1 MMQGKKRSDVIMS
14 LHNVSKVYKMGEEKV
29 YALNDINLDIRKGDL
44 ASVLGPSGSGKS
56 TLLNMLGLLDPPS
69 AGNIFLDG
77 IETTK
82 LSEKGLA
89 SVRGKKIGF
98 IFQMFN
104 LIPSLSVIQNVMLP
118 AVIYESDPVKTR
130 QKAEEILRKIGM
142 AERLEHFPNQ
152 LSGGQRQRVAI
163 ARSLINDPEIIL
175 ADEPTGNL
183 DSKSGAEIMDIFR
196 DLHGQGMTIVMV
208 THDSD
213 IAAQCQRVIHI
224 KDGVIA
230 SDDLNRTATNTPR
243 PIRQEAIQ

>member
-1 MMQGKKRSDVIMS
+1 MRKKGDPIMR
-14 LHNVSKVYKMGEEKV
+14 LENVSKVYRMGEEKV
-29 YALNDINLDIRKGDL
+29 YALNGINLDIHEGDL

-69 AGNIFLDG
+69 AGSIFLDG
-77 IETTK
+77 IDTTR

-89 SVRGKKIGF
+89 GVRGKKIGF

-104 LIPSLSVIQNVMLP
+104 LIPSLTVIQNVMLP

-130 QKAEEILRKIGM
+130 SKAEEVLGKIGM
-142 AERLEHFPNQ
+142 GERLEHFPNQ

-183 DSKSGAEIMDIFR
+183 DSKTGAEV
-196 DLHGQGMTIVMV
+196 LGMFKKLNDDGKTIIIV
-208 THDSD
+208 THDLHVAK
-213 IAAQCQRVIHI
+213 ITKRTI
-224 KDGVIA
+224 KVVDGKIVK
-230 SDDLNRTATNTPR
+230 
-243 PIRQEAIQ
+243 E

>member
-1 MMQGKKRSDVIMS
+1 MRKKGEPIMR
-14 LHNVSKVYKMGEEKV
+14 LENVSKVYKMGEEKV
-29 YALNDINLDIRKGDL
+29 YALNGINLDIHEGDL

-69 AGNIFLDG
+69 AGSIFLDG

-89 SVRGKKIGF
+89 AVRGKKIGF

-104 LIPSLSVIQNVMLP
+104 LIPSLNVIQNVMLP

-130 QKAEEILRKIGM
+130 QKATEILQKLGM
-142 AERLEHFPNQ
+142 GERLEHFPNQ
-152 LSGGQRQRVAI
+152 LSGGQRQRVAV

-183 DSKSGAEIMDIFR
+183 DSKTGAEV
-196 DLHGQGMTIVMV
+196 LGMFKKLNEEGKTIIIV
-208 THDSD
+208 THDLHVAK
-213 IAAQCQRVIHI
+213 ITRRTI
-224 KDGVIA
+224 KVVDGKI
-230 SDDLNRTATNTPR
+230 LK
-243 PIRQEAIQ
+243 E

>member
-1 MMQGKKRSDVIMS
+1 MS
-14 LHNVSKVYKMGEEKV
+14 LKGVSKIYKMGEEKV
-29 YALNDINLDIRKGDL
+29 YALDGIDLDIHEGDL

-69 AGNIFLDG
+69 AGSIFLDG
-77 IETTK
+77 IDTTR

-89 SVRGKKIGF
+89 AVRGKKIGF

-118 AVIYESDPVKTR
+118 AVIYESDPEKTL
-130 QKAEEILRKIGM
+130 QKAEGILKKIGM
-142 AERLEHFPNQ
+142 GDRLEHFPNQ

-183 DSKSGAEIMDIFR
+183 DQKTGEEVLRMFHM
-196 DLHGQGMTIVMV
+196 LHEQGKTIIIV
-208 THDSD
+208 THD
-213 IAAQCQRVIHI
+213 IHVAKFTQRTIRVV
-224 KDGVIA
+224 DGKIVK
-230 SDDLNRTATNTPR
+230 N
-243 PIRQEAIQ
+243 